1 MEGMDIKMVTIII
14 LPYEWHRRPEH
25 HRTPNCFHLLKLSP
39 YKSNEFARRLVE
51 RGSFFRLLLFLTDI
65 INHMNKIIIKLIS
78 LLKYMKF

>member
-1 MEGMDIKMVTIII
+1 
-14 LPYEWHRRPEH
+14 
-25 HRTPNCFHLLKLSP
+25 
-39 YKSNEFARRLVE
+39 VE